1 MTMMMK
7 KMKMSDG
14 HEGQVQLKDGA
25 HDHIEMHWGQV
36 CSHVTDTSKI
46 VH

>member
-1 MTMMMK
+1 MMMQQ
-7 KMKMSDG
+7 MKMSDG